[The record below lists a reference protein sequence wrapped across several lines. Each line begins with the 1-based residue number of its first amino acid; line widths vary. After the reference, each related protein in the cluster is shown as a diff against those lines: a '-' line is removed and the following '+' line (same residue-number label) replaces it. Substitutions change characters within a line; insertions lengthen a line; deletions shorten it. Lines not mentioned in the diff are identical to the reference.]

1 MFEIL
6 RKIVHKHLG
15 LEDIVNRVLER
26 IGDVE
31 KITLIGDYARGLD
44 TGKIEIVLQGKN
56 LNTEYIDR
64 IEEKIEP
71 IIERKVTFFLTNKM
85 IKDQDVIIL
94 YESEISKN

>member
-1 MFEIL
+1 M
-6 RKIVHKHLG
+6 
-15 LEDIVNRVLER
+15 EDIVNRVLER

-31 KITLIGDYARGLD
+31 KIILIGDYARGLD

>member
-1 MFEIL
+1 ML
-6 RKIVHKHLG
+6 K
-15 LEDIVNRVLER
+15 
-26 IGDVE
+26 

-85 IKDQDVIIL
+85 IKDQDAIIL